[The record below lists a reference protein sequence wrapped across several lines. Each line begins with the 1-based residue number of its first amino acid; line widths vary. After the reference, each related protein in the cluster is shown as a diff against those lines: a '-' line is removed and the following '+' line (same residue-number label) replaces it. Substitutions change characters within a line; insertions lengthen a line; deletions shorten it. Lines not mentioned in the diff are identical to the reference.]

1 VLELFDEAVSG
12 TVGVGSASEV
22 VAAQILVVAVVGE
35 QVPADDQ
42 DGVAYGD
49 GRLLLADPPGQAPEL
64 GREVSVAGMGGG
76 PGALRKDVA
85 EPDVALDP
93 ASVGSYAGPDRS
105 GDMGR
110 SSKRDALRRG
120 VRRA

>member
-1 VLELFDEAVSG
+1 MTRSPGGLRGGLAEGDLVAQVLELFDEAVPG
-12 TVGVGSASEV
+12 AVGVDSPSEV

-64 GREVSVAGMGGG
+64 GREVSVAGVGGG

-85 EPDVALDP
+85 QPDVALGGLARVAP
-93 ASVGSYAGPDRS
+93 R
-105 GDMGR
+105 
-110 SSKRDALRRG
+110 
-120 VRRA
+120 